1 MSGKIKIIKPSKD
14 GHFGDTFRELIDLWE
29 KSGYVEVSY
38 ENTPHVWWEK
48 VGGVLLYDRPIILH
62 NLSEIL
68 KENIIFANTVPKGEQ
83 PWIFWARRPKLL
95 EKVRSEPQ
103 PERIIKSIFLGK
115 VENSEQLG
123 NRNKHD
129 WSKSVEL
136 FSMPVLMGDSVT
148 YPYSQEEYLNL
159 VRRSSYGLCLAGFG
173 PKCNREIE
181 YMGLG
186 TVPLVTPE
194 VDMTYYDPP
203 IEGKHYLRIEKPED
217 INVIDNISLE
227 KWGEMSQN
235 CLDWYERNASPKGSF
250 DTTMHILEESAVDY

>member
-1 MSGKIKIIKPSKD
+1 MIKILKPDHEDRKLCF
-14 GHFGDTFRELIDLWE
+14 HELIDTWRENGYCLVE
-29 KSGYVEVSY
+29 KTDDYCCWIEEG
-38 ENTPHVWWEK
+38 N
-48 VGGVLLYDRPIILH
+48 VLLYDYPRLIDSPPKNFKIGL
-62 NLSEIL
+62 
-68 KENIIFANTVPKGEQ
+68 FGNTVPSY
-83 PWIFWARRPKLL
+83 PNSSAWTFWARRPKLL

-115 VENSEQLG
+115 VESPEQLD

-159 VRRSSYGLCLAGFG
+159 VRKSYYGLCLAGFG

-203 IEGKHYLRIEKPED
+203 IEGKHFLRIEKPED
-217 INVIDNISLE
+217 INIINCISF
-227 KWGEMSQN
+227 KTWQEMSQN
-235 CLDWYERNASPKGSF
+235 CIDWYERNASPKGSF
-250 DTTMHILEESAVDY
+250 DTTLRILREKFDF